1 MTTDS
6 ENFDRKETAGM
17 PMKLD
22 DVVTTVATMSREQVQ
37 KEIIRFNGRFKL
49 DFTPEYLMTQTLE
62 RLRHILLAAK
72 LQQLKSNN

>member
-1 MTTDS
+1 
-6 ENFDRKETAGM
+6 M
-17 PMKLD
+17 PNKLNN
-22 DVVTTVATMSREQVQ
+22 VATTVAEMNRDEVQ

-49 DFTPEYLMTQTLE
+49 DFTPEYLMAQTLE